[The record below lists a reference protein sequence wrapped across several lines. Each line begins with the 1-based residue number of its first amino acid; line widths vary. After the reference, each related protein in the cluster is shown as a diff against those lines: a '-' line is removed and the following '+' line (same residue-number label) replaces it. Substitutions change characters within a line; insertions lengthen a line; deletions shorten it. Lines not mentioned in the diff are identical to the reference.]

1 MSHHSRLTPTRWIVA
16 LLAAVGLM
24 TPSTGAAQIAQD
36 TTALG
41 RLEVIMPREVDSVY
55 VIVDGDVWNAQN
67 IPNGAT
73 AVVPSGREITVTLA
87 AERRPD
93 VTITDTFSP
102 NETRTVR
109 PRAKR
114 LFRTNYLKESSY
126 PALRA
131 GHNVRITTGPESMI
145 SVNGDSIGHGAG
157 TVRLPGGQHDV
168 TVGHPEDGSKTH
180 TFDVVTQPLRLYSIT
195 VYTRPALRSTSRL
208 LSVVPGASQIY
219 KVQKSKGY
227 MLASTFVVAS
237 FVSIWQHRRFDQALS
252 DRGAIRDDYWTAETE
267 TRAFRLG
274 NEIASLTRRANRV
287 STIRDVSLGLMGAT
301 FLYSLVD
308 AWLDTPERG
317 YRTPKPVKP
326 GIRPMFGRNGTGVK
340 LQFAY

>member
-1 MSHHSRLTPTRWIVA
+1 MPARWIFV

-24 TPSTGAAQIAQD
+24 TPSTGAAQTSQD

-41 RLEVIMPREVDSVY
+41 RIKVVMPVEVDSVY
-55 VIVDGDVWNAQN
+55 VIVDGDVWNAQKV
-67 IPNGAT
+67 PNGVPA
-73 AVVPSGREITVTLA
+73 AVPSGREITVRLA

-93 VTITDTFSP
+93 VMITDTFSP
-102 NETRTVR
+102 DETTTVR
-109 PRAKR
+109 PRTKR
-114 LFRTNYLKESSY
+114 LFRTDYLKESSY

-145 SVNGDSIGHGAG
+145 SVNGDPIGHAAG
-157 TVRLPGGQHDV
+157 TVRLSHGRHDV
-168 TVGHPEDGSKTH
+168 TVDHPEDESKTQ
-180 TFDVVTQPLRLYSIT
+180 TFEVVTQPLRLYSIT

-219 KVQKSKGY
+219 KDQKSKGY

-237 FVSIWQHRRFDQALS
+237 FVSIWQHRRFGQALT
-252 DRGAIRDDYWTAETE
+252 DREALRDDYWTTETE

-301 FLYSLVD
+301 FLYSLLD

-317 YRTPKPVKP
+317 YRTPKPVQP
-326 GIRPMFGRNGTGVK
+326 GITPIFGRNGTGVE
-340 LQFAY
+340 LHLTF